1 MIASHLTPKWIFF
14 RCTLSENLGRAPL
27 CLRFLPR
34 STKKSPIWAKWA
46 LHHWFPILP
55 RVTLNINQ
63 AAKYNGRD
71 CFVASLLAMTTSQ
84 PSSSQA
90 ICRTSRPPYLSLRAQ
105 RGNLSKICSSPAY
118 PPVLRFSCSILFPC
132 LPILLFNSKISFT
145 KLALKPLFPS
155 ALTCAFIGYS
165 CASNYSVNRETK
177 TNRIPLRSNS
187 GITSRKAVAVCM
199 RA

>member
-1 MIASHLTPKWIFF
+1 MIASQLTPKWIFF

-34 STKKSPIWAKWA
+34 STKKSPIWAKCA

-63 AAKYNGRD
+63 AAKYNGRN

-105 RGNLSKICSSPAY
+105 RGNLLKICSTPYTPVKKPQPSVVPSGHSRDSCSIPLPLFSLLPLDLPLFLCVPFLSRKPHSY
-118 PPVLRFSCSILFPC
+118 PHFTPSTPVKKPFSATLIRTLRFSGSLVQSP
-132 LPILLFNSKISFT
+132 
-145 KLALKPLFPS
+145 
-155 ALTCAFIGYS
+155 
-165 CASNYSVNRETK
+165 
-177 TNRIPLRSNS
+177 RS
-187 GITSRKAVAVCM
+187 
-199 RA
+199 